1 MRKTFTK
8 IISEKNDHYINMLST
23 IIYLVRGE
31 VDSSIL
37 PAAPAKSATNKP
49 FWLLAKG
56 ASIAFRYGT
65 EREDEISIRGK
76 SVEFVRV
83 VFCANSDRWG
93 NGQQKKRRIQTTRTS
108 GIFTK

>member
-1 MRKTFTK
+1 MFFALRWAWWNPRRNGSQTEASDTFPDGWTVQ
-8 IISEKNDHYINMLST
+8 SC
-23 IIYLVRGE
+23 
-31 VDSSIL
+31 